1 MKLVDI
7 YERRIERTIN
17 SAVTV
22 SNRDED
28 TIDAEIKE
36 YVFTNE
42 LIEKLYS
49 FLSNVMFKKSKRT
62 GIWINGYYGSGKSH
76 FIKYI
81 DFCLSDSTKESA
93 FDHYAKAVKDSD
105 LTLSDVTES
114 TVKTLRSQI
123 EKSKVETIMFNVEDE
138 TDDGSGERL
147 SRIFIN
153 MLNRH
158 RGYNSDDI
166 PLAILLEK
174 ELDKKGV
181 FEKFQEILKEEYSY
195 TWKGNE
201 QNIASFAL
209 ESILDVAK
217 RLLPSLDTNSLT
229 TKLTNPDT
237 YKVGI
242 ASTLIPELK
251 DYLKNKESSYRLI
264 FLVDEISQY
273 IGKNKDILLNFQN
286 IIERVSE
293 DLNNQVWIAVT
304 AQQTLD
310 NVTHGV
316 GSNDPQDEFGKIL
329 GRFPNE
335 FRISLESSDP
345 AYITQKRVLDKN
357 ATGLAA
363 TQTLYRKN
371 KDAVEHQF
379 KMNHDLYKGFTS
391 ENDFV
396 LSYPFVPYQF
406 RLIADVFDSFQSLQ
420 FVIKEVKNNERSVLG
435 ITHFTAQ
442 ENKEREVGY
451 FIPFDAFFNRQFNTN
466 LTHRG
471 RKAMGQ
477 ASELTYVKN
486 NGFAKRVVNVLF
498 MISNLAEATR
508 QTFPSTI
515 ENMTLLL
522 MSDVDQNKLQLQN
535 EIKTTLDKLKD
546 ENVIREENGKFFF
559 FNEDEMD
566 VMMQV
571 QNTTLI
577 YEDRLDEFDKL
588 IRPLLKVDGRIRFG
602 QNDFKVA
609 YNVDEKEFLRN
620 GNVQVKILMLENGNA
635 EARSFGNPNTTL
647 LLCVNEWL
655 LNDENLR
662 KELDLYFKTEKY
674 LRLNGDA
681 SQGTRAQT
689 INSFRNRNAI
699 TKDRLIEKLNHRFPE
714 TRFVS
719 GQQVIDPSA
728 INGNKTAERYQNI
741 LQKHMEMVYRNHS
754 MAADYAT
761 TAADLKHKLFSIKA
775 QLLTTNDLSQAETKV
790 NDKITIMGG
799 EMSVDDL
806 IRDFSREPFG
816 WKDIQVIHIL
826 VMLHKKKVREFSY
839 RSQPR
844 FPMEQFVDKALISTE
859 RIALT
864 VKQGEA
870 ISSELIE
877 QARLNFN
884 EVFNVSLPLKT
895 DAGEVFEEMSRKVR
909 LVRNDVAGKAENYI
923 SYPFRAK
930 YHVLQNQLDELDEIR
945 DPKRFFEALGTKK
958 NDLKISSDACKQLDT
973 FIERALPEY
982 KTIKQFFADNHE
994 NLADLPDGNGE
1005 KLKWMDTFFRSDDP
1019 SLDFRTARKT
1029 YDELK
1034 AALNDLMKFIASEV
1048 ERVYTEVFDALDT
1061 ESDSRKVDAGV
1072 TADRKYTIESLKKQK
1087 NISALKL
1094 AISNADSFRSRELA
1108 KIIKASEPARKP
1120 PEPGKKAEEPTTKY
1134 KPGRAGKFHVI
1145 SSEAEVDE
1153 YLLAVRE
1160 DMVKILKDK
1169 KKIILE

>member
-1 MKLVDI
+1 MKLVQI
-7 YERRIERTIN
+7 YEKPIDRTIN
-17 SAVTV
+17 AAVTV
-22 SNRDED
+22 SNRDKE
-28 TIDAEIKE
+28 TIKAEIQE

-49 FLSNVMFKKSKRT
+49 FLSNVMYKRTNRT

-81 DFCLSDSTKESA
+81 DFCLSGLTRESA
-93 FDHYAKAVKDSD
+93 FEHYLKAVKECDAD
-105 LTLSDVTES
+105 LSEVTPS
-114 TVKTLRSQI
+114 NLLNLVSQI

-181 FEKFQEILKEEYSY
+181 FETFQHLLKEEYSY
-195 TWKGNE
+195 IWKGNE

-209 ESILDVAK
+209 ESVLDIAK
-217 RLLPSLDTNSLT
+217 RVLPALDINSLT

-242 ASTLIPELK
+242 TSTLIPELK
-251 DYLKNKESSYRLI
+251 DYLKDKEPSYRLI

-286 IIERVSE
+286 IIERISE
-293 DLNNQVWIAVT
+293 DLKNQVWVAVT

-316 GSNDPQDEFGKIL
+316 GSDDPQDEFGKIL

-357 ATGLAA
+357 AIGRAA
-363 TQTLYRKN
+363 TEALYRKN

-391 ENDFV
+391 EKDFV

-442 ENKEREVGY
+442 KNAEREVGY
-451 FIPFDAFFNRQFNTN
+451 FIPFDAFFNEQFNTN

-471 RKAMGQ
+471 RKAINQ
-477 ASELTYVKN
+477 ALELTFVKN
-486 NGFAKRVVNVLF
+486 NSFARRVVNVLF
-498 MISNLAEATR
+498 MISNLSEASR
-508 QTFPSTI
+508 QTFPSSI

-535 EIKTTLDKLKD
+535 EIKVALEKLMD
-546 ENVIREENGKFFF
+546 ENVIREEGGKFFF

-566 VMMQV
+566 VMLQI
-571 QNTTLI
+571 QNTGLN
-577 YEDRLDEFDKL
+577 YEDKLDEFDKL
-588 IRPLLKVDGRIRFG
+588 LRPLLRVDSRIRFG

-609 YNVDEKEFLRN
+609 YNVDDKEFLRN
-620 GNVQVKILMLENGNA
+620 GNVQVRVLMLENGKA
-635 EARSFGNPNTTL
+635 EEKSFGNPNTTL
-647 LLCVNEWL
+647 LLCLNEWL
-655 LNDENLR
+655 LKDEPLR
-662 KELDLYFKTEKY
+662 KELDLFFKIEKY
-674 LRLNGDA
+674 LRLNGGV
-681 SQGTRAQT
+681 SEGTRFQT
-689 INSFRNRNAI
+689 INNFRERNTMVRQAI
-699 TKDRLIEKLNHRFPE
+699 IEKLNHRFPE

-728 INGNKTAERYQNI
+728 INGAKTSDRYQNI
-741 LQKHMEMVYRNHS
+741 LQKHMELVYRNHS

-761 TAADLKHKLFSIKA
+761 TAAELKQKLPTIKA
-775 QLLTTNDLSQAETKV
+775 QLLTTNDLSLAEVKV
-790 NDKITIMGG
+790 NDKITAMGN
-799 EMSVDDL
+799 EMTVEDL
-806 IRDFSREPFG
+806 IRDFSKEPFG
-816 WKDIQVIHIL
+816 WKDMQVIHIL
-826 VMLHKKKVREFSY
+826 VMLHKKKVREFAY

-844 FPMEQFVDKALISTE
+844 FPVEQFVDKALNSSE

-870 ISSELIE
+870 ISSDLIE
-877 QARLNFN
+877 QARLHFN
-884 EVFNVSLPLKT
+884 EIFNVNLPLKT
-895 DAGEVFEEMSRKVR
+895 DAGEVFEEMIKMVRQERIKVSER
-909 LVRNDVAGKAENYI
+909 SENYI
-923 SYPFRAK
+923 SFPFRVK
-930 YHVLQNQLDELDEIR
+930 YHDLQKQLDELEEIR
-945 DPKRFFEALGTKK
+945 DPRRFFDALAAKK
-958 NDLKISSDACKQLDT
+958 NELKLISDACKQLDT
-973 FIERALPEY
+973 FIDRALPEY
-982 KTIKQFFADNHE
+982 KTLKQFLTDNHE
-994 NLADLPDGNGE
+994 NLADLPDGNAE
-1005 KLKWMDTFFRSDDP
+1005 KLKWMDTFFRSEDP
-1019 SLDFRTARKT
+1019 SIDFRTARQT
-1029 YDELK
+1029 YAELK
-1034 AALNDLMKFIASEV
+1034 SALSELMKQYSSEV
-1048 ERVYTEVFDALDT
+1048 EKVYSEVFDALDA
-1061 ESDSRKVDAGV
+1061 EIANYKVDAGI
-1072 TADRKYTIESLKKQK
+1072 TADRNYTIESLKKQK
-1087 NISALKL
+1087 SIAALKL
-1094 AISNADSFRSRELA
+1094 AISNADHFRSGEIA
-1108 KIIKASEPARKP
+1108 KIIKAAEPKKA

-1134 KPGRAGKFHVI
+1134 KPGKAGKFHVI
-1145 SSEAEVDE
+1145 SSESEMDE
-1153 YLLAVRE
+1153 YLQAVRE
-1160 DMVKILKDK
+1160 DMIKILKDK

>member
-1 MKLVDI
+1 MKLVQI
-7 YERRIERTIN
+7 YEKSIDRPIN

-22 SNRDED
+22 SNKDAD
-28 TIDAEIKE
+28 TIKAEIEE

-76 FIKYI
+76 FIKYL
-81 DFCLSDSTKESA
+81 DFCLSNLTKESA
-93 FDHYAKAVKDSD
+93 FNHYLKAVKECDAD
-105 LTLSDVTES
+105 LSEVTPS
-114 TVKTLRSQI
+114 NVVNLRSQI

-174 ELDKKGV
+174 ELDKQGV
-181 FEKFQEILKEEYSY
+181 FEKFQQLLKEEFSY

-229 TKLTNPDT
+229 TKLTYQDT

-251 DYLKNKESSYRLI
+251 DYLKDKDPSFRLI

-310 NVTHGV
+310 NVAHGV

-345 AYITQKRVLDKN
+345 AYITQKRVLDKG
-357 ATGLAA
+357 ALGRVAVEE
-363 TQTLYRKN
+363 LYRKN

-391 ENDFV
+391 ESDFV

-435 ITHFTAQ
+435 ITHYTAQ
-442 ENKEREVGY
+442 DNKERELGY

-466 LTHRG
+466 LTYRG
-471 RKAMGQ
+471 RKAISQ
-477 ASELTYVKN
+477 ATDLSYVKN
-486 NGFAKRVVNVLF
+486 NAFAKRVVNVLF
-498 MISNLAEATR
+498 MISNLTEANR

-535 EIKTTLDKLKD
+535 EIKTAVEKLKD
-546 ENVIREENGKFFF
+546 ENVIREDGGRYFF

-566 VMMQV
+566 VMLQI
-571 QNTTLI
+571 QNTPI
-577 YEDRLDEFDKL
+577 NYEDRLEGFDKL
-588 IRPLLKVDGRIRFG
+588 IRPLLNVIGRIRFG
-602 QNDFKVA
+602 QNDFKIA
-609 YNVDEKEFLRN
+609 FNVDTKEFIRN
-620 GNVQVKILMLENGNA
+620 GDVQVKVMMLENGTA
-635 EARSFGNPNTTL
+635 EERSFGNSGTTL
-647 LLCVNEWL
+647 LLCINEWL
-655 LNDENLR
+655 LKDEGFR
-662 KELDLYFKTEKY
+662 KDLDLYFKTEKY
-674 LRLNGDA
+674 LTNNGD
-681 SQGTRAQT
+681 STQGTRAQT
-689 INSFRNRNAI
+689 IQSFRNRNTTA
-699 TKDRLIEKLNHRFPE
+699 KDLIVDKLNHRFPE

-719 GQQVIDPSA
+719 GQQVIDPST
-728 INGNKTAERYQNI
+728 INGNKTSDRYQNI
-741 LQKHMEMVYRNHS
+741 LQKHMVLVYRNHA

-761 TAADLKHKLFSIKA
+761 TAADLKYKLPTIKA
-775 QLLTTNDLSQAETKV
+775 QVLTTNDLSQAEIKV
-790 NDKITIMGG
+790 NDKITSMGG
-799 EMSVDDL
+799 EMTVDDL
-806 IRDFSREPFG
+806 IRDFSKEPFG

-839 RSQPR
+839 RGQPR
-844 FPMEQFVDKALISTE
+844 FPMEQFVDKALNSSE

-870 ISSELIE
+870 ISSDLIE
-877 QARLNFN
+877 QARLHFN
-884 EVFNVSLPLKT
+884 EIFNVNLALKT
-895 DAGEVFEEMSRKVR
+895 DAGEVFEEMMKMVR
-909 LVRNDVAGKAENYI
+909 SVRGVAAGKAENYLPF
-923 SYPFRAK
+923 PFRVK
-930 YHVLQNQLDELDEIR
+930 YHSFQTQLEALEEIR
-945 DPKRFFEALGTKK
+945 DPRRFFEALGTKK
-958 NDLKISSDACKQLDT
+958 SELKLASDACKQLDT
-973 FIERALPEY
+973 FVDRALPEY
-982 KTIKQFFADNHE
+982 QKIKQYLLDNNE
-994 NLADLPDGNGE
+994 NLADLPAGNIE
-1005 KLKWMDTFFRSDDP
+1005 KLTWMKAFYLSEDP
-1019 SLDFRTARKT
+1019 SNDIRTAIKT
-1029 YDELK
+1029 FDELK
-1034 AALNDLMKFIASEV
+1034 TALNELMKYYRAEV
-1048 ERVYTEVFDALDT
+1048 EKIYSEVFDVLQTAVT
-1061 ESDSRKVDAGV
+1061 KYKVAGA
-1072 TADRKYTIESLKKQK
+1072 TIADRNFTIINLKKQTS
-1087 NISALKL
+1087 ISALKL
-1094 AISNADSFRSRELA
+1094 AISNCDHFRSAEIA
-1108 KIIKASEPARKP
+1108 KIIKASEPTRKP
-1120 PEPGKKAEEPTTKY
+1120 PEPGQKAEEPTTKY
-1134 KPGRAGKFHVI
+1134 KPGRAGKIHVI
-1145 SSEAEVDE
+1145 STEAEMEE
-1153 YLLAVRE
+1153 YLQALRE
-1160 DMVKILKDK
+1160 DMLKILKNK

>member
-1 MKLVDI
+1 MKEQ
-7 YERRIERTIN
+7 YN
-17 SAVTV
+17 
-22 SNRDED
+22 
-28 TIDAEIKE
+28 
-36 YVFTNE
+36 
-42 LIEKLYS
+42 
-49 FLSNVMFKKSKRT
+49 
-62 GIWINGYYGSGKSH
+62 
-76 FIKYI
+76 YI
-81 DFCLSDSTKESA
+81 
-93 FDHYAKAVKDSD
+93 
-105 LTLSDVTES
+105 
-114 TVKTLRSQI
+114 
-123 EKSKVETIMFNVEDE
+123 
-138 TDDGSGERL
+138 
-147 SRIFIN
+147 
-153 MLNRH
+153 
-158 RGYNSDDI
+158 
-166 PLAILLEK
+166 
-174 ELDKKGV
+174 
-181 FEKFQEILKEEYSY
+181 
-195 TWKGNE
+195 WKGNE

-209 ESILDVAK
+209 ESVLEIAK
-217 RLLPSLDTNSLT
+217 KVLPALDTNSLT

-242 ASTLIPELK
+242 TSTLIPELR
-251 DYLKNKESSYRLI
+251 DYLKDKESSYRLI

-293 DLNNQVWIAVT
+293 DLKNQVWIAVT
-304 AQQTLD
+304 AQQTLE

-357 ATGLAA
+357 AIGRAA
-363 TQTLYRKN
+363 TEALYRKN

-391 ENDFV
+391 ESDFV
-396 LSYPFVPYQF
+396 LSYPFLPYQF

-471 RKAMGQ
+471 RKAISQ
-477 ASELTYVKN
+477 ATELTYVKN
-486 NGFAKRVVNVLF
+486 NAFAKRVVNALF

-522 MSDVDQNKLQLQN
+522 MSDIDQNKLQLQN
-535 EIKTTLDKLKD
+535 EIKATFDKLKD
-546 ENVIREENGKFFF
+546 ENVIREEDGKYFF

-620 GNVQVKILMLENGNA
+620 GNVQVKLLLFESGKA
-635 EARSFGNPNTTL
+635 EERSFGNPNTTL
-647 LLCVNEWL
+647 LLCLNEWL
-655 LNDENLR
+655 LSDEPLR

-674 LRLNGDA
+674 LRINGDA

-699 TKDRLIEKLNHRFPE
+699 AKDKLVEKLNHRFPE

-719 GQQVIDPSA
+719 GQQVIDSSA
-728 INGNKTAERYQNI
+728 INGSKTSDRYQNI
-741 LQKHMEMVYRNHS
+741 LQKHMELVYRNHA

-761 TAADLKHKLFSIKA
+761 TAADLKHKLPTIKA
-775 QLLTTNDLSQAETKV
+775 QMLTSNDLSQAEIKV
-790 NDKITIMGG
+790 NDKITSMGG
-799 EMSVDDL
+799 EMTLEDL
-806 IRDFSREPFG
+806 IRDFAKESFG

-844 FPMEQFVDKALISTE
+844 FPVEQFVDKALLSTE
-859 RIALT
+859 RVALT

-884 EVFNVSLPLKT
+884 EIFNVNFPLKT
-895 DAGEVFEEMSRKVR
+895 DAGEVFEEMGKKVR
-909 LVRNDVAGKAENYI
+909 LVRNDVALKAENYI

-930 YHVLQNQLDELDEIR
+930 YHDFQIILDELEEVR
-945 DPKRFFEALGTKK
+945 DPRRFFESLGAKK
-958 NDLKISSDACKQLDT
+958 NELKVASDACKQLDT

-982 KTIKQFFADNHE
+982 INIKQFFTDNYE
-994 NLADLPDGNGE
+994 NLADLPDGNTE
-1005 KLKWMDTFFRSDDP
+1005 KMSWMQSFFLSVDP
-1019 SLDFRTARKT
+1019 SLDFRTARQT
-1029 YDELK
+1029 YSELK
-1034 AALNDLMKFIASEV
+1034 TALNELVKHYTVEV
-1048 ERVYTEVFDALDT
+1048 EKVYTEVFDALDA
-1061 ESDSRKVDAGV
+1061 EVVKYKVDAGI
-1072 TADRKYTIESLKKQK
+1072 TADRTFTIDSKKKQK
-1087 NISALKL
+1087 SIASLKL
-1094 AISNADSFRSRELA
+1094 AVSNAGNFRSGEIA
-1108 KIIKASEPARKP
+1108 KIVKAAEPVVKT
-1120 PEPGKKAEEPTTKY
+1120 EKGKVVQEPTINY
-1134 KPGRAGKFHVI
+1134 KPGSAGRFHVI
-1145 SSEAEVDE
+1145 STEVEMEE
-1153 YLLAVRE
+1153 YLNALRM
-1160 DMVKILKDK
+1160 DMIKILKDK

>member
-1 MKLVDI
+1 MKLVQI
-7 YERRIERTIN
+7 YEKSIDRTIN

-22 SNRDED
+22 SNKDA
-28 TIDAEIKE
+28 TIIKAEIEE
-36 YVFTNE
+36 YVFTDE

-49 FLSNVMFKKSKRT
+49 FLSNVMSKKTNRT

-81 DFCLSDSTKESA
+81 DFCLSDLTKEGA

-114 TVKTLRSQI
+114 SVKTLRSQI

-174 ELDKKGV
+174 ELDKKGL
-181 FEKFQEILKEEYSY
+181 FGKFQEILKDEFSY
-195 TWKGNE
+195 TWKGSE

-209 ESILDVAK
+209 ETVLDVAK
-217 RLLPSLDTNSLT
+217 RLMPSIDTNSLS

-251 DYLKNKESSYRLI
+251 DYLKDKEPNFRLI

-363 TQTLYRKN
+363 TQALYRKN

-379 KMNHDLYKGFTS
+379 KMNHDLYKGYNS
-391 ENDFV
+391 EPDFV

-420 FVIKEVKNNERSVLG
+420 FVIREVKNNERSVLG

-442 ENKEREVGY
+442 QNKEREVGY
-451 FIPFDAFFNRQFNTN
+451 FIPFDAFFNSQFNTN

-471 RKAMGQ
+471 RKAISQ
-477 ASELTYVKN
+477 ATELTYVKN
-486 NGFAKRVVNVLF
+486 NAFAKRVVNVLF
-498 MISNLAEATR
+498 MISNLSEASR

-522 MSDVDQNKLQLQN
+522 MSDIDQNKLQLQN
-535 EIKTTLDKLKD
+535 EIKTALDKLKD

-571 QNTTLI
+571 QNTTLN
-577 YEDRLDEFDKL
+577 YEDRLEGFDKL
-588 IRPLLKVDGRIRFG
+588 MRPLLNVIGRIRFG
-602 QNDFKVA
+602 QNDFRIA
-609 YNVDEKEFLRN
+609 FNVDTKEFLRN
-620 GNVQVKILMLENGNA
+620 GDVQIKVLMLENGTA
-635 EARSFGNPNTTL
+635 EEKSFGNPGTTL
-647 LLCVNEWL
+647 LLCLNEWL
-655 LNDENLR
+655 LKDESFR
-662 KELDLYFKTEKY
+662 KDLDLYFKTEKY
-674 LRLNGDA
+674 LTNNGDA

-689 INSFRNRNAI
+689 IQSFRNRNSSA
-699 TKDRLIEKLNHRFPE
+699 KEHLIDKLNHRFPE

-728 INGNKTAERYQNI
+728 INGNKTAERYQNV
-741 LQKHMEMVYRNHS
+741 LQKHMELVYRNHA

-761 TAADLKHKLFSIKA
+761 TAADLKHKLPTIKA
-775 QLLTTNDLSQAETKV
+775 QLLTTNDLSQAEIKV
-790 NDKITIMGG
+790 NDKITSMGG
-799 EMSVDDL
+799 EMTVDDL
-806 IRDFSREPFG
+806 IRDFSKEPFG
-816 WKDIQVIHIL
+816 WKDIQIIHIL
-826 VMLHKKKVREFSY
+826 VMLHKKKVREFAY
-839 RSQPR
+839 RSHPR

-864 VKQGEA
+864 VKKGEA

-895 DAGEVFEEMSRKVR
+895 DAGEVFEEMSKKIR
-909 LVRNDVAGKAENYI
+909 LVRNDAAGKAENYI
-923 SYPFRAK
+923 SFPFRAK
-930 YHVLQNQLDELDEIR
+930 YHTLQNQLEELDEIR
-945 DPKRFFEALGTKK
+945 DPRRFFEALGAKK
-958 NDLKISSDACKQLDT
+958 NEIKTSSDACKQLDV
-973 FIERALPEY
+973 FIERALSEY
-982 KTIKQFFADNHE
+982 KTIKQFFTDNHE

-1005 KLKWMDTFFRSDDP
+1005 KLMWMDAFFRSDDP
-1019 SLDFRTARKT
+1019 SVDFRTARKT

-1034 AALNDLMKFIASEV
+1034 SALNEQIKYFGNEV
-1048 ERVYTEVFDALDT
+1048 ARVYSEVFDALDG
-1061 ESDSRKVDAGV
+1061 ESASRKVDAGV
-1072 TADRKYTIESLKKQK
+1072 TADRNFTIENLKKQK
-1087 NISALKL
+1087 SIAALKL
-1094 AISNADSFRSRELA
+1094 AIRDADSFRSRELA
-1108 KIIKASEPARKP
+1108 KIVKAAEPKRTT
-1120 PEPGKKAEEPTTKY
+1120 EPGQKAEEPTAKY
-1134 KPGRAGKFHVI
+1134 KPGKAGRFHVI
-1145 SSEAEVDE
+1145 STEAEMDE
-1153 YLLAVRE
+1153 YLKALRE
-1160 DMVKILKDK
+1160 DMVKILNEK

>member
-1 MKLVDI
+1 MKLVQI
-7 YERRIERTIN
+7 YEKSIDRTIN

-22 SNRDED
+22 SNRDKE
-28 TIDAEIKE
+28 TIDAEIQE

-81 DFCLSDSTKESA
+81 DFCLSQSNRESA
-93 FDHYAKAVKDSD
+93 FDHYLKAVKECDAD
-105 LTLSDVTES
+105 LSEVTPS
-114 TVKTLRSQI
+114 NLMNLRSQI

-174 ELDKKGV
+174 ELDKQGV
-181 FEKFQEILKEEYSY
+181 FEKFQQVLKEEYSY
-195 TWKGNE
+195 IWRGNE

-242 ASTLIPELK
+242 ASTLIPEIK
-251 DYLKNKESSYRLI
+251 DYLKDKEPSYRLI

-273 IGKNKDILLNFQN
+273 IGKNKDLLLNFQN

-310 NVTHGV
+310 SVTHGV

-345 AYITQKRVLDKN
+345 AFITQKRVLDKN
-357 ATGLAA
+357 AIGRAA
-363 TQTLYRKN
+363 TESLYRAN

-379 KMNHDLYKGFTS
+379 KMNHDLYKGFNT
-391 ENDFV
+391 EADFV

-406 RLIADVFDSFQSLQ
+406 RLIADVFESFQSLQ
-420 FVIKEVKNNERSVLG
+420 FVIKEVKNNERSVIG

-442 ENKEREVGY
+442 DNKEREVGY

-471 RKAMGQ
+471 RKAISQ
-477 ASELTYVKN
+477 ATQLTYVKN
-486 NGFAKRVVNVLF
+486 NAFAKRVVNVLF
-498 MISNLAEATR
+498 MISNLAEANR

-535 EIKTTLDKLKD
+535 EIKTALEKLKD
-546 ENVIREENGKFFF
+546 ENVIREEGGKYFF

-588 IRPLLKVDGRIRFG
+588 IRPLLKVDARIRFG
-602 QNDFKVA
+602 QNDFRVA
-609 YNVDEKEFLRN
+609 YNIDEKEFLRN
-620 GNVQVKILMLENGNA
+620 GNVQVKVLMLESGKA
-635 EARSFGNPNTTL
+635 EDRSFGNPNTTL

-655 LNDENLR
+655 LSDENLR

-689 INSFRNRNAI
+689 IESFRNRNKNA
-699 TKDRLIEKLNHRFPE
+699 KQRLEELIIRRFPE

-728 INGNKTAERYQNI
+728 INGSKTADRYQNI
-741 LQKHMEMVYRNHS
+741 LQKHLELVYRNHA

-761 TAADLKHKLFSIKA
+761 TAADLKHKLPTIKA
-775 QLLTTNDLSQAETKV
+775 QLLTTNDLSQAEIKV
-790 NDKITIMGG
+790 NDKITSMGG
-799 EMSVDDL
+799 EMTVEDL
-806 IRDFSREPFG
+806 IRDFAKEPFG

-826 VMLHKKKVREFSY
+826 VMLHKKKVREFCY
-839 RSQPR
+839 RGQPR
-844 FPMEQFVDKALISTE
+844 FQVEQFVDKALISTE

-895 DAGEVFEEMSRKVR
+895 DAGEVFEEMTTKIRQVR
-909 LVRNDVAGKAENYI
+909 MDAAGKAESYI

-930 YHVLQNQLDELDEIR
+930 YHLLQNQLEELEEIR
-945 DPKRFFEALGTKK
+945 DPKRFFEALATKK
-958 NDLKISSDACKQLDT
+958 NEIKTTSDACKQLDS

-982 KTIKQFFADNHE
+982 KTIKQFFTDSHE
-994 NLADLPDGNGE
+994 NLIDLPDGNGE
-1005 KLKWMDTFFRSDDP
+1005 KLKWMDDFFRSDDP
-1019 SLDFRTARKT
+1019 SVDFRTARKT

-1034 AALNDLMKFIASEV
+1034 AALNERMKYYASEV
-1048 ERVYTEVFDALDT
+1048 ESVYTEVFDALDA
-1061 ESDSRKVDAGV
+1061 EAKKQDVYNV
-1072 TADRKYTIESLKKQK
+1072 TATRSYTIDHLKKQY
-1087 NISALKL
+1087 SVSSLKL
-1094 AISNADSFRSRELA
+1094 AISNVNNFRTGELEKIFRESE
-1108 KIIKASEPARKP
+1108 KRKTPDGGREIK
-1120 PEPGKKAEEPTTKY
+1120 EPTVRY
-1134 KPGRAGKFHVI
+1134 KPGKSAKFNVI
-1145 SSEAEVDE
+1145 SNESELEE
-1153 YLLAVRE
+1153 YLQALRE

>member
-7 YERRIERTIN
+7 YEKSIDRTIN

-22 SNRDED
+22 SNREKE
-28 TIDAEIKE
+28 TIDAEIQE

-49 FLSNVMFKKSKRT
+49 FLSNVMLKKSKRT

-81 DFCLSDSTKESA
+81 DFCLSQSNKNGA
-93 FDHYAKAVKDSD
+93 FDHYLKAVKETDAD
-105 LTLSDVTES
+105 LSEVTPS
-114 TVKTLRSQI
+114 NLVNLRSQI

-174 ELDKKGV
+174 ELDKKGL
-181 FEKFQEILKEEYSY
+181 FEKFQQILNEEHNYI
-195 TWKGNE
+195 WKGSE

-209 ESILDVAK
+209 ETVLDVAK
-217 RLLPSLDTNSLT
+217 RLMPSLDTNSLT

-251 DYLKNKESSYRLI
+251 DYLKNKEPSFRLI

-345 AYITQKRVLDKN
+345 AYITQKRVLEKN
-357 ATGLAA
+357 AIGRAA
-363 TQTLYRKN
+363 TETLYRKN

-379 KMNHDLYKGFTS
+379 KMNHDLYKGFNS
-391 ENDFV
+391 EPDFV

-442 ENKEREVGY
+442 ENKQREVGY

-471 RKAMGQ
+471 RKAISQ

-486 NGFAKRVVNVLF
+486 NAFARRVVNVLF
-498 MISNLAEATR
+498 MISNLAEANR

-522 MSDVDQNKLQLQN
+522 MSDIDQNKLQLQN
-535 EIKTTLDKLKD
+535 EIKTALDKLKD
-546 ENVIREENGKFFF
+546 ENVIREEGGKFFF
-559 FNEDEMD
+559 FSEDEMD

-588 IRPLLKVDGRIRFG
+588 IRPLLKVDSRIRFG
-602 QNDFKVA
+602 QNDFRVA

-620 GNVQVKILMLENGNA
+620 GNVQVKVLMLESGKA
-635 EARSFGNPNTTL
+635 EERSFGNPNTTL
-647 LLCVNEWL
+647 LLCINEWL
-655 LNDENLR
+655 LKDESLR

-674 LRLNGDA
+674 LRLNGDV
-681 SQGTRAQT
+681 SQGKRAQT
-689 INSFRNRNAI
+689 IESFRNRNAAARQ
-699 TKDRLIEKLNHRFPE
+699 RLEEILKHRFPE

-728 INGNKTAERYQNI
+728 INGSKSTERYQNI

-754 MAADYAT
+754 LAADYAT
-761 TAADLKHKLFSIKA
+761 TAADLKHKRPTIKA
-775 QLLTTNDLSQAETKV
+775 QLLTTNDLSQAEIKV
-790 NDKITIMGG
+790 NDKITSMGG
-799 EMSVDDL
+799 EMTVDDL
-806 IRDFSREPFG
+806 IRDFAKEPFG

-839 RSQPR
+839 RGQPR
-844 FPMEQFVDKALISTE
+844 FPMELFVDKALISTE
-859 RIALT
+859 RTALT

-895 DAGEVFEEMSRKVR
+895 DAGEVFEEMGKKVR
-909 LVRNDVAGKAENYI
+909 LVRNDAAESAKKYI
-923 SYPFRAK
+923 SYPFMAK
-930 YHVLQNQLDELDEIR
+930 YHALQTQLEELNEIR
-945 DPKRFFEALGTKK
+945 DPRRFFEALGTKK
-958 NDLKISSDACKQLDT
+958 DELKISSDACKQLDV
-973 FIERALPEY
+973 FIERALSEY
-982 KTIKQFFADNHE
+982 KIIKQFFADNHE
-994 NLADLPDGNGE
+994 NLAELPDGNGE
-1005 KLKWMDTFFRSDDP
+1005 KIKWMDAFFRSDDP
-1019 SLDFRTARKT
+1019 SVDFRTARKT

-1034 AALNDLMKFIASEV
+1034 TALNEQMKYYRGNMEK
-1048 ERVYTEVFDALDT
+1048 VYTGVF
-1061 ESDSRKVDAGV
+1061 ESLEAEATKLKVDGGT
-1072 TADRKYTIESLKKQK
+1072 TADRNFTIENLKKQK
-1087 NISALKL
+1087 SISSLKL
-1094 AISNADSFRSRELA
+1094 AISNADSFRSKEIA
-1108 KIIKASEPARKP
+1108 KIIKAAEPKKTH
-1120 PEPGKKAEEPTTKY
+1120 EPGKKAEEPTANY

-1145 SSEAEVDE
+1145 SNEGEMDE
-1153 YLLAVRE
+1153 YLQSLRE